1 MITHAHT
8 SLAAD
13 PRGFTLVETL
23 VAIAIIMIAI
33 VGPYY
38 SVQQAIT
45 ASAIA
50 RDQLIASSLAQEGAE
65 YVYYVRD
72 SNFLAGTSWL
82 SGLDNCRT
90 SSPYNHTYGCTV
102 DPSQSAV
109 AGCSSSGCP
118 VLKLNTSDVYTY
130 SGSYPATKFKRTVK
144 IQTVTSTEVRVTVE
158 VTWSTEHHSY
168 TVDVVENL
176 YNWL

>member
-1 MITHAHT
+1 MITPTRT
-8 SLAAD
+8 SLAASD

-65 YVYYVRD
+65 YVYYRRD
-72 SNFLAGTSWL
+72 SNFLAGSSWL
-82 SGLDNCRT
+82 SGLSACQG
-90 SSPYNHTYGCTV
+90 TYGCTV
-102 DPSQSAV
+102 DPSANAV
-109 AGCSSSGCP
+109 AACSSSGCA
-118 VLKLNTSDVYTY
+118 VLKLNTSNLYTY
-130 SGSYPATKFKRTVK
+130 SGSYPATKFTRTVK
-144 IQTVTSTEVRVTVE
+144 IQTVSSTEVRVTVT
-158 VTWSTEHHSY
+158 VTWSTEHNSY